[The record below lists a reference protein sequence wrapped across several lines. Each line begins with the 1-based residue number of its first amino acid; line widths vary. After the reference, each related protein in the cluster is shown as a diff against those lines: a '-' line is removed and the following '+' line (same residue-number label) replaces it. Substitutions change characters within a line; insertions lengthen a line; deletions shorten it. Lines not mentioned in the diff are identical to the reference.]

1 MTLYSGL
8 HVHTLS
14 GGRSRH
20 VYHEIEF
27 SRHLSVF
34 NIIPLLLSS
43 IILMRQ
49 RRQYGIIMW
58 RSLYNTGYLAPVD

>member
-1 MTLYSGL
+1 MTPYSGL

-49 RRQYGIIMW
+49 RRHTVLSCGGLFTTRDISHQ
-58 RSLYNTGYLAPVD
+58 